1 MKYRLLDLL
10 ACPICKKFPLKH
22 LVIEEREVEFKGEVD
37 SKPFCE
43 LYCGLLESM
52 IENRVE
58 TPCEDCFKKEVVTG
72 ILYCEACER
81 WYPIDEEIPRMLPD
95 ELREEKYE
103 KAFLNKYRD
112 KIPERILLRGKPY
125 NLS

>member
-22 LVIEEREVEFKGEVD
+22 IVIEEAETTLKTEVP

-43 LYCGLLESM
+43 LYCGFLGVRLEGK
-52 IENRVE
+52 VE
-58 TPCEDCFKKEVVTG
+58 TPCEECFKREIVTG
-72 ILYCEACER
+72 VLYCGSCGR
-81 WYPIDEEIPRMLPD
+81 WYPVDEEIPRMLPD

-103 KAFLNKYRD
+103 VAFLKKYRD
-112 KIPERILLRGKPY
+112 KIPEEILLRGKPY